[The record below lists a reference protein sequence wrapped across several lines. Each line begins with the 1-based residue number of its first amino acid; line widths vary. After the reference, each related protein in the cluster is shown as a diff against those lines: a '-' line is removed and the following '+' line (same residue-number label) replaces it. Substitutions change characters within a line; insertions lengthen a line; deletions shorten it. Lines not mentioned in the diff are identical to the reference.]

1 MTADDNV
8 YVSMPMFHSAC
19 VMAAWA
25 PCVATGA
32 TMSLRRR
39 FSASGFLPDVRR
51 LGVTYFHYV
60 GKPLSYILATPQA
73 PDDHNNP
80 LRLANGNEAAE
91 ADIARFA
98 ERFGCTVID
107 AFGSTEGGVAVTR
120 SSDTPQGS
128 LGPLPANAAILDPD
142 TGEPVA
148 TAVFD
153 SSGRLTNPQA
163 AIGELVNTTGAGA
176 FEGYYNDI
184 DADED
189 RMRGGMYWS
198 GDLAYRD
205 VDGFV
210 YFAGRSIEWLRVDG
224 ENFTAAPVE
233 RVLSRHAPV
242 ALIAVYAVPGV
253 DVGDEVMATIVVHD
267 GSSFDPQRFTG
278 FLVEQGDF
286 GTKWVPR
293 FVRVTRELPQTAT
306 NKVQKRVLASEA
318 WLTDD
323 PVWWLPDRRPPHHY
337 ELMSPDDKT
346 SLAEVLR
353 GNGRGHLLHSITAPS
368 SGQKDASQ

>member
-1 MTADDNV
+1 
-8 YVSMPMFHSAC
+8 
-19 VMAAWA
+19 
-25 PCVATGA
+25 
-32 TMSLRRR
+32 
-39 FSASGFLPDVRR
+39 
-51 LGVTYFHYV
+51 
-60 GKPLSYILATPQA
+60 
-73 PDDHNNP
+73 
-80 LRLANGNEAAE
+80 
-91 ADIARFA
+91 
-98 ERFGCTVID
+98 
-107 AFGSTEGGVAVTR
+107 
-120 SSDTPQGS
+120 
-128 LGPLPANAAILDPD
+128 
-142 TGEPVA
+142 
-148 TAVFD
+148 
-153 SSGRLTNPQA
+153 
-163 AIGELVNTTGAGA
+163 A
-176 FEGYYNDI
+176 FEGYYNDT

-198 GDLAYRD
+198 GDLAYCD
-205 VDGFV
+205 ADGFI